1 MNGKVSGF
9 HVTTTCQN
17 LMCTHRQTHT
27 RGYSVPHTWMT
38 GCAVSVGR
46 ISPKL
51 DSYNDLRLQL
61 SARTHSLQL
70 LATDGLRPKLQELSH
85 CSYNT

>member
-61 SARTHSLQL
+61 SARTLT
-70 LATDGLRPKLQELSH
+70 ATVSNRWLEAQTPRTLTLFL
-85 CSYNT
+85 